1 MMNIPSARPCFNTV
15 ARPDSL
21 SQPDKP
27 ARAAACDCHA
37 CGRTFAYQVPA
48 GDDSGRLCS
57 PRCRVAY
64 DNGLPACDPAY
75 ANKSNPRWYAGW
87 TAADGRSPGYMPPP
101 MRSGRAGFF
110 IACATCGGKFE
121 SKGLRCCSTA
131 CERKRRDREA
141 TIATLAEVGSELPA
155 RRKCEAPGCNRDV
168 ARYTGEGKK
177 RRLNS
182 RKVRYCSPRCKQAVY
197 RHFQASNRN
206 ETTRRAPPYMDRFF
220 RNAPATRR
228 KAVRT

>member
-1 MMNIPSARPCFNTV
+1 MTNIPYRTSRFNTV

-37 CGRTFAYQVPA
+37 CGRTFTYQKPA

-64 DNGLPACDPAY
+64 DNGLPTCDPAH

-87 TAADGRSPGYMPPP
+87 TAPDGQSLGYMPHTP
-101 MRSGRAGFF
+101 MRSGRVGFF
-110 IACATCGGKFE
+110 IACAACGGKFE

-131 CERKRRDREA
+131 CERKHRDREA
-141 TIATLAEVGSELPA
+141 TIATMVEVGSELPA

-177 RRLNS
+177 RRLTS

-220 RNAPATRR
+220 RNAPATR
-228 KAVRT
+228 KAVRA